1 MDLKRLFASTSMG
14 ARKWAIGIAL
24 LSLAG
29 AVSAAVVIPNLFP
42 FLDPTGFVSTNQ
54 RFQRNLTPTEIRQLT
69 AFSTAYSC
77 KSNWSHG
84 PLRPVAPGI

>member
-54 RFQRNLTPTEIRQLT
+54 RFQRNLTPTEIRQL
-69 AFSTAYSC
+69 AASLDS
-77 KSNWSHG
+77 
-84 PLRPVAPGI
+84 L